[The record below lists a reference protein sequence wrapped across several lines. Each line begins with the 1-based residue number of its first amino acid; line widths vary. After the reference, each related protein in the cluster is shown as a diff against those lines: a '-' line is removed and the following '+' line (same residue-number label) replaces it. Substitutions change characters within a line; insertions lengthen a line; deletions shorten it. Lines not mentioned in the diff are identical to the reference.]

1 MLENE
6 TDEIKK
12 EKIPPYTTKTGL
24 QIGLLYEEKVNQP
37 ISFDMELIQAAYLD
51 DPTPIRR
58 EKIKS
63 IGYAA
68 GVVGIV
74 ICLLLVTKS

>member
-1 MLENE
+1 MVEAE

-12 EKIPPYTTKTGL
+12 DKIPPYTTSTGL
-24 QIGLLYEEKVNQP
+24 KIGLLYEEKMNQP

-58 EKIKS
+58 ERIKN
-63 IGYAA
+63 IGYVAA
-68 GVVGIV
+68 VVL
-74 ICLLLVTKS
+74 ICLLLITKT